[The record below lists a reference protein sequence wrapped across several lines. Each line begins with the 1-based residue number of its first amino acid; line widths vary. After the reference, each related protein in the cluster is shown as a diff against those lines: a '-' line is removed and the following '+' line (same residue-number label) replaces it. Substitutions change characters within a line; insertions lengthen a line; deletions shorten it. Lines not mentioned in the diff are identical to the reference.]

1 MANLYFEKL
10 LVNDKVKMRKRSSCA
25 ISILEWAGG
34 TVLGF
39 EILGAGR
46 ETITVARSWLQHRQL
61 YIRQPAK
68 RQPPLTFMGKDSWAP
83 SFFSSDYFW
92 GFCKQSEESY

>member
-39 EILGAGR
+39 EILGGGR
-46 ETITVARSWLQHRQL
+46 ETITVARSWLQDRQL